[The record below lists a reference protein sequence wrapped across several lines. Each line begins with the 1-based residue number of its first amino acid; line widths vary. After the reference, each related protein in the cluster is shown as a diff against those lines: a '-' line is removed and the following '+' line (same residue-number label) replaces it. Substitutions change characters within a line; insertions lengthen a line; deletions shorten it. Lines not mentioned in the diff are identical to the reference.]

1 MNNMQ
6 LVATKTDE
14 NNMKYDLYRNGE
26 RGCLVMTDLDSGLLA
41 AVIGGGLREIR
52 IKWDR
57 SMELINKTSAKK
69 GGAQ

>member
-52 IKWDR
+52 ARWDR
-57 SMELINKTSAKK
+57 SMILLDKINTKK